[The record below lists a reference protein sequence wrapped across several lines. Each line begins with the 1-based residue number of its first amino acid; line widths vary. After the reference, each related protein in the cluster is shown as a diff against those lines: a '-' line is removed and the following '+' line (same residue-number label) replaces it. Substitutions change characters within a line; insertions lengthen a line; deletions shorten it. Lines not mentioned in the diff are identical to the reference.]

1 MTASS
6 LTPSPAGHGRRY
18 AVLQAGARMHYAVPA
33 LLARAGA
40 LAAFYTD
47 LHASHRPLQWLQAV
61 CPTRLQPRPLRR
73 LLGRRLPDDLP
84 RSLVRD
90 QPFSGLLSA
99 AGLAAAAGDARVL
112 ERAGRE
118 RFGGA
123 SAIYTNFINND
134 LATVR
139 QARELG
145 LTVVHELII
154 GADVGRI
161 MLEERRRFPG
171 IEPAAESAAEV
182 EAGINLDREKWRL
195 SDQVLVPSTYCRDS
209 CIDLGCDPQKLQL
222 VPYGI
227 PEHWFDLEPEPIP
240 GRVLFVGQVGLR
252 KGNHVLAEAC
262 RLLRARGVSLDCR
275 VVGPPLVDLSN
286 PLFEGPRY
294 LGQVPRSQVR
304 EEFRRAD
311 LFVLPT
317 LADSFGLVHLE
328 AMACSVP
335 VITTPHCGSLV
346 RDGQEGFLV
355 PIRDATRLADRIEQ
369 LLGDRALRHRLGAAA
384 RLRAEDHSWRRYG
397 ERLLAALL
405 PAADAAGPG
414 PA

>member
-1 MTASS
+1 MT
-6 LTPSPAGHGRRY
+6 SPGPGRHY

-47 LHASHRPLQWLQAV
+47 LHASHRPLQLLGSLW
-61 CPTRLQPRPLRR
+61 PGHLQPRPLRR
-73 LLGRRLPDDLP
+73 LLGRRLPPELP
-84 RSLVRD
+84 RALVRD
-90 QPFSGLLSA
+90 QPLSGLLSA
-99 AGLAAAAGDARVL
+99 AGLAGAAAAGDAAVL
-112 ERAGRE
+112 ARARRE

-123 SAIYTNFINND
+123 TALYTNYINND
-134 LATVR
+134 LDAVR
-139 QARELG
+139 PARDPG
-145 LTVVHELII
+145 LAVVHELII

-161 MLEERRRFPG
+161 LLEERRRFPG
-171 IEPAAESAAEV
+171 IEPDGEPEAEV
-182 EAGINLDREKWRL
+182 EAGIALDQEKWRL
-195 SDQVLVPSTYCRDS
+195 SDRVLVPSTYCRDS
-209 CIDLGCDPQKLQL
+209 SIALGCDPQRLRL

-227 PEHWFDLEPEPIP
+227 PEHWFELEPEPIP

-262 RLLRARGVSLDCR
+262 RLLRRRGVAFECR
-275 VVGPPLVDLSN
+275 VVGPPLVDLDN
-286 PLFEGPRY
+286 PLFEGPQY

-317 LADSFGLVHLE
+317 LADSFALVHLE
-328 AMACSVP
+328 AMACGVP
-335 VITTPHCGSLV
+335 VVTTPHCGSLV

-355 PIRDATRLADRIEQ
+355 PIREATALADRLEQ
-369 LLGDRALRHRLGAAA
+369 LLADRALRARMGAAA

-405 PAADAAGPG
+405 EP
-414 PA
+414 